1 MIIMID
7 KPINNEGEATFI
19 SRGQGSPQRGTAL
32 FLPIIVPMGCRM
44 ERSRC
49 VWRAN
54 YCLAPYR
61 DRSFYT

>member
-1 MIIMID
+1 MMMIMID
-7 KPINNEGEATFI
+7 KPTNNEGEATFI

-49 VWRAN
+49 SSVE
-54 YCLAPYR
+54 
-61 DRSFYT
+61 S